1 MKKIKAIYSGSLSDV
16 DDDINAWM
24 STQKNIDVI
33 SVNGTSIENRD
44 VVTYILYNEN
54 AGLSLNS

>member
-16 DDDINAWM
+16 DDDINAWR